1 MLTIPSIRAYGRI
14 SGLPQGPNS
23 VGRRA
28 TRAAFKVY
36 EDMQAP
42 TLTKDV
48 ADSAADIAKIFGI
61 KTPPTPMSFL
71 EANEGRAYVSWG
83 KGDEFSSNC

>member
-1 MLTIPSIRAYGRI
+1 
-14 SGLPQGPNS
+14 
-23 VGRRA
+23 
-28 TRAAFKVY
+28 
-36 EDMQAP
+36 MQAP